1 MAYKICPN
9 CRMANKEH
17 AKKCIHCGCFIGN
30 SNNYIENCSKNKIP
44 LGFITLFLSFV
55 FIFLVG
61 FFWIDENYVASFFT
75 LSIGMATIS
84 ILLSKINKR
93 FLERHPE
100 QAEKIREIQEEKDR
114 RNKIILEYRK
124 SNIKFCPYCLS
135 TDFQYAGRTTVGARD
150 AKTKTSY
157 KANLN
162 PLKPFTLVDKKEKV
176 VRKASS
182 GYSYDEFICLKC
194 GKRFR

>member
-1 MAYKICPN
+1 
-9 CRMANKEH
+9 
-17 AKKCIHCGCFIGN
+17 
-30 SNNYIENCSKNKIP
+30 
-44 LGFITLFLSFV
+44 
-55 FIFLVG
+55 
-61 FFWIDENYVASFFT
+61 
-75 LSIGMATIS
+75 MATIS

-93 FLERHPE
+93 FLESHPE

-124 SNIKFCPYCLS
+124 RNIKFCPYCLS
-135 TDFQYAGRTTVGARD
+135 TDFQYAGQTTVGARD